1 MRSPLV
7 TGLLHRTS
15 LLTLGLAVIAGLL
28 VAWWLFPLGLALWL
42 IMAIVISREPS
53 LRLSHK
59 MQGRAPLAKR
69 FQKHFDRVQRSQVS
83 VFNSLAAAPARTR
96 RALQPIQTEVEALTT
111 EVHTLCRRMTTLEN
125 YRLVSESK
133 SNLQSDLQR
142 INDAIDNSGDALV
155 KQEYEESRNVLMERI
170 AKQRLIA
177 TELDRVEAQ
186 LVGVVNELDG
196 LVTEVVRLQAMDPE
210 EAGRRVP
217 PLVERLRKRS
227 KELEE
232 SERGIGQTLTIR

>member
-1 MRSPLV
+1 MV

-15 LLTLGLAVIAGLL
+15 LLMLGLAILAGLV

-42 IMAIVISREPS
+42 VMGIAIARDPS
-53 LRLSHK
+53 LRLRNK
-59 MQGRAPLAKR
+59 MHRRAPLAPR
-69 FQKHFDRVQRSQVS
+69 FQKYFDRVQRSQVRI
-83 VFNSLAAAPARTR
+83 FNSLTAAPSRTR

-111 EVHTLCRRMTTLEN
+111 QVHTLCRRMTTLEN
-125 YRLVSESK
+125 YRVVSESK
-133 SNLQSDLQR
+133 SNLQSDLKR
-142 INDAIDNSGDALV
+142 INDAINNAGDTLV
-155 KQEYEESRNVLMERI
+155 KQEYEESRRALMERM
-170 AKQRLIA
+170 AKQGLIA

-186 LVGVVNELDG
+186 LVGMVNEMDG

-217 PLVERLRKRS
+217 PLVEKLRERS
-227 KELEE
+227 GELED